1 MSLKILAISTV
12 ITICLFGFLA
22 TAWYDMSIPNVTI
35 TLPTITVTPR
45 DQ

>member
-1 MSLKILAISTV
+1 MNWRIIAISTV

-22 TAWYDMSIPNVTI
+22 TAWYSMTTKNITI
-35 TLPTITVTPR
+35 MLPTITVTPR